1 MYTNPGVPFEI
12 LANYNTGFR
21 MVTGFSIVL
30 WSRLNI
36 IVEDRRIRRGVL
48 AMIFINGVIFH
59 SALVTLQFGLA
70 GAKGSQRA
78 PWLKVLNPL
87 ERTQITMFTVQ
98 EIIISLFYIH
108 ATWRILH
115 DRIVH
120 HRDQTRKVLMML
132 FVVQTTVVMM
142 DIVIITLDLSGWF
155 TLKAIIHS
163 WVYGIKLELEFVV
176 LNQLVEIARAGVPGL
191 STITDDSVPD
201 STQTGSTQNTG
212 SPLPSPDSAAP
223 LAAKQQWWAPPP
235 LSITSHG
242 HTPSIDSVA
251 SRGNQSTGLGIIP
264 EREAMQH
271 RTQRTMS
278 LDSIGVIPEP

>member
-1 MYTNPGVPFEI
+1 LKYLLTIDFS
-12 LANYNTGFR
+12 

-36 IVEDRRIRRGVL
+36 IIQDRRIRRGIL
-48 AMIFINGVIFH
+48 AMILINAVIFH
-59 SALVTLQFGLA
+59 SALVALQFGLA
-70 GAKGSQRA
+70 ASKGSQRA
-78 PWLKVLNPL
+78 PWLRILNPM

-108 ATWRILH
+108 ATWKILH

-120 HRDQTRKVLMML
+120 HREQTRKVLIML

-142 DIVIITLDLSGWF
+142 DIVVITLDLSGWF

-201 STQTGSTQNTG
+201 TTQTGSTQSTS
-212 SPLPSPDSAAP
+212 SPLPSPDSGAP
-223 LAAKQQWWAPPP
+223 LAAKKQWWAPPP
-235 LSITSHG
+235 LGVASHG
-242 HTPSIDSVA
+242 HTPSIDSIA
-251 SRGNQSTGLGIIP
+251 SRGNQSAGLGIIP
-264 EREAMQH
+264 EGEGMQR

>member
-1 MYTNPGVPFEI
+1 
-12 LANYNTGFR
+12 

-48 AMIFINGVIFH
+48 AMILTNGFIFH

-70 GAKGSQRA
+70 SAKGSQRA
-78 PWLKVLNPL
+78 AWLRILNPM

-108 ATWRILH
+108 ATWKILH

-120 HRDQTRKVLMML
+120 HREQTRNVLILL

-142 DIVIITLDLSGWF
+142 DIVVITLDLAGWF

-191 STITDDSVPD
+191 STITDGSVPD
-201 STQTGSTQNTG
+201 STQTGTTQSTA
-212 SPLPSPDSAAP
+212 SPLPSPNSEAP

-235 LSITSHG
+235 LNVTSHG
-242 HTPSIDSVA
+242 HTPSIDSVT
-251 SRGNQSTGLGIIP
+251 SRSNQSPGLGIIP
-264 EREAMQH
+264 ETGPMQR

-278 LDSIGVIPEP
+278 LDHIGVIPEPE

>member
-1 MYTNPGVPFEI
+1 
-12 LANYNTGFR
+12 

-36 IVEDRRIRRGVL
+36 IVEDKRVRRGVL
-48 AMIFINGVIFH
+48 AMILTNGFIFH
-59 SALVTLQFGLA
+59 SALITLQFGLA
-70 GAKGSQRA
+70 SAKGPQRTG
-78 PWLKVLNPL
+78 WLRVLNPM

-108 ATWRILH
+108 ATWKIMH

-120 HRDQTRKVLMML
+120 HRERTRKVLVML

-142 DIVIITLDLSGWF
+142 DIVVITLDLAGWF

-191 STITDDSVPD
+191 STITDSSLPSSSQTDSM
-201 STQTGSTQNTG
+201 QNTA
-212 SPLPSPDSAAP
+212 SPMPSPNSGAP
-223 LAAKQQWWAPPP
+223 LAGKQQWWVPPP
-235 LSITSHG
+235 TGAVRHA
-242 HTPSIDSVA
+242 PSIDSVT
-251 SRGNQSTGLGIIP
+251 SRRNQSNAGLGLIP
-264 EREAMQH
+264 EGGAILPTE
-271 RTQRTMS
+271 QRMLS